1 MNAIVIEGKEY
12 HFKMAHPENTEE
24 ILSLYQSV
32 MGTEGCTW
40 DDHCKRFCKSG
51 IIYNRR

>member
-24 ILSLYQSV
+24 ITV
-32 MGTEGCTW
+32 FIPECHG
-40 DDHCKRFCKSG
+40 
-51 IIYNRR
+51 NRRLHLG